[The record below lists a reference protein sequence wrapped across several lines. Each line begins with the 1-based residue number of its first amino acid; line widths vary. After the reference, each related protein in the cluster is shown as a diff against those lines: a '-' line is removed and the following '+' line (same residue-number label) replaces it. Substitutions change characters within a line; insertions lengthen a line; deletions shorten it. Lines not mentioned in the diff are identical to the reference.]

1 MTTGHRPESPLLS
14 AYANTAE
21 KAAVAAGRIMLL
33 GVKRLETLTVRAKSR
48 NDFVSEIDFACER
61 EIIARL
67 NKAYPDHAVLAEES
81 GFSGDKD
88 SEYRWIVDPLDGTTN
103 FMHDIPHFA
112 VSIALMKEDA
122 LLVGVIYDP
131 CKNELFTAAKGQ
143 GALLNQRRIRVSDR
157 RKLEGALLGTGVP
170 YSEERDLD
178 RYLRVLQSLI
188 RDTAG
193 IRRAGAAALDL
204 AYVAAGRLDGFWEF
218 QLKPW
223 DIAAGAL
230 LVQEAGGAVG
240 DLNGGRDHLRS
251 GDTIAANPALL
262 KEMLGRVR
270 TAEKSRSE

>member
-1 MTTGHRPESPLLS
+1 MLS
-14 AYANTAE
+14 AYANIAE
-21 KAAVAAGRIMLL
+21 KAAVAAGRIMLR
-33 GVKRLETLTVRAKSR
+33 GVKRLETLTVHAKSR
-48 NDFVSEIDFACER
+48 NDFVSEIDIACER
-61 EIIARL
+61 EIIAQL

-112 VSIALMKEDA
+112 ASIALMKKDT

-131 CKNELFTAAKGQ
+131 CKNELFTASKGQ

-170 YSEERDLD
+170 YSEERDLGH
-178 RYLRVLQSLI
+178 YLRVLQSLI

-240 DLNGGRDHLRS
+240 DLSGGRDHLRS
-251 GDTIAANPALL
+251 GDTMAANPALL
-262 KEMLGRVR
+262 KEMLGRIR
-270 TAEKSRSE
+270 AIEESRPK